1 MDYYEELGIPRSAS
15 TEEIRRAYKSLVRLL
30 HPDQFQDPDLKRLAE
45 GQMKRINEIFA
56 VLSDPDR
63 RRAYDQPQPPSSSAS
78 IRRREWAGWAVAA
91 AVLLVWLAVSL
102 SRSPAPVVTAPPPA
116 ATASQPAPP
125 PSAPEP
131 PSQAPVRRAQRRE
144 EKPKPA
150 AAAIAAPAEEE
161 EQPVLDPPPMLPVTP
176 VVPVEAPGRPAAPML
191 KPKGF
196 AGRWYYLKP
205 RAARTAPGLYPP
217 EYIEAVIAETAG
229 KLRGRYHARYAV
241 TDRAISPEVSF
252 QFAGEGGEEAAS
264 LNWTGEGGAR
274 GEVQLRLVSRDSLE
288 VKWFATEF
296 GRNPGL
302 SSGAAVLVRRQE
314 P

>member
-1 MDYYEELGIPRSAS
+1 MDYYEEFGIPRSAS

-30 HPDQFQDPDLKRLAE
+30 HPDQIQDPDLKRLAE

-56 VLSDPDR
+56 VLSDSDR
-63 RRAYDQPQPPSSSAS
+63 RRAYDRPQAPCHAPMG
-78 IRRREWAGWAVAA
+78 RREWAGWAVAGSM
-91 AVLLVWLAVSL
+91 LLVWLAVSL
-102 SRSPAPVVTAPPPA
+102 FRSPAPVVMPPPPAVTAALPEPPPA
-116 ATASQPAPP
+116 APAQPSQP
-125 PSAPEP
+125 
-131 PSQAPVRRAQRRE
+131 PVRRVRRRDKE
-144 EKPKPA
+144 PRPA
-150 AAAIAAPAEEE
+150 AAAVAVSPEEE
-161 EQPVLDPPPMLPVTP
+161 DPPALDPPPLLPVTP
-176 VVPVEAPGRPAAPML
+176 VVPVEAPGRLAAPML

-205 RAARTAPGLYPP
+205 RAARTAAGLYPP
-217 EYIEAVIAETAG
+217 EYIEAVIAETKG
-229 KLRGRYHARYAV
+229 KLEGRYHARYTVA
-241 TDRAISPEVSF
+241 DRAISPEVSF

-264 LNWTGEGGAR
+264 LNWTGEGGAK